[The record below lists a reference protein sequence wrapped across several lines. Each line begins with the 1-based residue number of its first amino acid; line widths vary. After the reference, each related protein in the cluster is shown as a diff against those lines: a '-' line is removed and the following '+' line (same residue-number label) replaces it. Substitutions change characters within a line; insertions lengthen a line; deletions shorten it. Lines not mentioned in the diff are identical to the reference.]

1 MCFLLILQKRKLY
14 FQSLNLVDIN
24 LKLRFLIKRGY
35 YNVSNPSIA
44 LVITT
49 VSNYFFPG
57 CLWHLLIFLF
67 DYDYTLEEGGVEAE
81 EEASKQLVNMSISS
95 LCFFMFIQVFFFFQI
110 LIWQNNIQIWNFLKI
125 VWHFCGNSWYFSN
138 CFWHNTMDAF
148 GDFFPKS
155 IWDKL
160 QQVTSQKNQDT
171 IVITTL
177 RIGIIKMLLL
187 FLTFYSL
194 EPKIEIRT

>member
-1 MCFLLILQKRKLY
+1 MAFAHFPVWLRLHFGRRRCRGRGGGQQTVGKYVY
-14 FQSLNLVDIN
+14 FI
-24 LKLRFLIKRGY
+24 
-35 YNVSNPSIA
+35 
-44 LVITT
+44 
-49 VSNYFFPG
+49 
-57 CLWHLLIFLF
+57 
-67 DYDYTLEEGGVEAE
+67 
-81 EEASKQLVNMSISS
+81 
-95 LCFFMFIQVFFFFQI
+95 FMFFHVYSSIFFFFQI

-177 RIGIIKMLLL
+177 RIDIIKMLLL